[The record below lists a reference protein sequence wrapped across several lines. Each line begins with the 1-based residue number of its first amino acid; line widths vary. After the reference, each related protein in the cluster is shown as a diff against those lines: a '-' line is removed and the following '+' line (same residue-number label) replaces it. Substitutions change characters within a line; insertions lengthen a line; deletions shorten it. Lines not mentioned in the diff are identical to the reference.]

1 MEVTAM
7 ASVRYE
13 VRVSGKLSDRA
24 RHAFNDMKVEL
35 VPPESII
42 YGEVATEARLRDLL
56 ALCSALGLQVV
67 SLQQLPPGRG
77 PATPYG

>member
-1 MEVTAM
+1 M

-13 VRVSGKLSDRA
+13 VRVSGKLSDRT
-24 RHAFNDMKVEL
+24 RHAFHDMKVEP

-42 YGEVATEARLRDLL
+42 YGEVANDARLRDLL

-67 SLQQLPPGRG
+67 CLQQLPPGRG
-77 PATPYG
+77 PAAPGG

>member
-1 MEVTAM
+1 M
-7 ASVRYE
+7 ASVRYV

-24 RHAFNDMKVEL
+24 RHAFTDMQVEP

-42 YGEVATEARLRDLL
+42 YGEVANEARLRDLL
-56 ALCSALGLQVV
+56 ALCSSLGLQVV

-77 PATPYG
+77 PAPPEG